1 MDSPP
6 QAGAPGDPQGTWE
19 GEARREGR
27 GCPGRAMGWET
38 KGGLSGFELG
48 VDGQVVSAIFSHEPK
63 PASGG
68 NACCVTPTQDCKAK
82 PIKERI

>member
-27 GCPGRAMGWET
+27 GCPGRAMGWKT
-38 KGGLSGFELG
+38 NGDLSGSELG
-48 VDGQVVSAIFSHEPK
+48 VDKQVVS
-63 PASGG
+63 
-68 NACCVTPTQDCKAK
+68 VTF
-82 PIKERI
+82 